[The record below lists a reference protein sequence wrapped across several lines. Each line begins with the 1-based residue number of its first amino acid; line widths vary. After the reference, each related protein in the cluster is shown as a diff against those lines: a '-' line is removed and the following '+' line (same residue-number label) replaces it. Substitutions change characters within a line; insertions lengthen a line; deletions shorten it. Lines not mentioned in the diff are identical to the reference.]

1 MGALVVAGKRLRYDI
16 TQVLVL
22 IGINIAI
29 GFIAPQVDWRAHL
42 GGLVV
47 GAAVAALMVY
57 APRRNR
63 ALIQI
68 AGVVG
73 ILAILTAVALAR
85 TATLQEFYAPI
96 QGMLA

>member
-1 MGALVVAGKRLRYDI
+1 RYDI
-16 TQVLVL
+16 TQVLIL

-47 GAAVAALMVY
+47 GAAVSALMVY

-63 ALIQI
+63 MLIQI
-68 AGVVG
+68 LGVAG
-73 ILAILTAVALAR
+73 ILAILCAVAMSR
-85 TATLQEFYAPI
+85 TSALQEFYAPI
-96 QGMLA
+96 QGILA